1 MAYTGIIKREEEDES
16 KTNEGAYNAESGE
29 ALQPVEIFEE
39 MPAEVQEES
48 KEEEA
53 KEKLGILYEERDK
66 IRKLLYGAEGEIR
79 NNKEA
84 VRDISDKTG
93 ITVKGGK
100 MIKISESARGEFA
113 RQERLAESEIAD
125 LEKDALGAPSGIEE
139 EKKPKKF
146 NDYKAEVEEVEI
158 ELKKDRGD
166 FVKKFIE
173 ESVGGALDHFEP
185 DFKQAENNEL
195 AEDFVGFKIKKE
207 IELAARRFVEEG
219 GRPDFG
225 FLATLEISSFEDEKE
240 NEVKYITGF
249 SVKILGSESKVRD
262 VDVHGGASL
271 VLGKDRR
278 KIWDVKRSEAGVK
291 KEKKR

>member
-1 MAYTGIIKREEEDES
+1 MAYTGTIKREEGDES
-16 KTNEGAYNAESGE
+16 KINEDTHNVESGE
-29 ALQPVEIFEE
+29 SSQPVEISEE
-39 MPAEVQEES
+39 MPTEVQEES

-66 IRKLLYGAEGEIR
+66 IKKLLYGAEGEIR

-100 MIKISESARGEFA
+100 MIKISESVRGEFA

-125 LEKDALGAPSGIEE
+125 LEKEAMGVPADME
-139 EKKPKKF
+139 EKKPQKEYEEYRADVKKMESDVKEAREKF
-146 NDYKAEVEEVEI
+146 VE
-158 ELKKDRGD
+158 
-166 FVKKFIE
+166 KFIE
-173 ESVGGALDHFEP
+173 ESAEKTLLNFEIY
-185 DFKQAENNEL
+185 FSEAKNGVFAQS
-195 AEDFVGFKIKKE
+195 FVEFKIGKE
-207 IELAARRFVEEG
+207 IELTAKRFIEEG

-225 FLATLEISSFEDEKE
+225 FLATLEISSFKDEKE

-278 KIWDVKRSEAGVK
+278 KIWDVKRSETGVK